1 MGGGFEV
8 NRGLGSAAVS
18 RFRTGGQSGG
28 KPEALRGHPGPPLSS
43 AGASGGV
50 ERAIW
55 GAARG
60 DAGGFG
66 AGRGLGRLVRGSD
79 RAIESARGFATDT
92 AARPARRPTPAPIA
106 SFRHCHRTTPP
117 RGPELGK
124 KHAKGSARSGARA
137 RRGRRGDARGD
148 RPRGGT
154 GCIRGRGDVHG
165 AIPRVRSPQTPRQL
179 RRGGL
184 DHPSPHERTRRKPRK
199 VNREK
204 KVESRPWTLRAGD
217 DARGSSTVTAVICA
231 HLNEPE

>member
-1 MGGGFEV
+1 MGSRSIGG
-8 NRGLGSAAVS
+8 RGRR
-18 RFRTGGQSGG
+18 RFRVFALAGS
-28 KPEALRGHPGPPLSS
+28 PEENQRRYVAT
-43 AGASGGV
+43 
-50 ERAIW
+50 RAHRFPRREPREGLNGRIW

-217 DARGSSTVTAVICA
+217 DARGSSTVTAVVCA